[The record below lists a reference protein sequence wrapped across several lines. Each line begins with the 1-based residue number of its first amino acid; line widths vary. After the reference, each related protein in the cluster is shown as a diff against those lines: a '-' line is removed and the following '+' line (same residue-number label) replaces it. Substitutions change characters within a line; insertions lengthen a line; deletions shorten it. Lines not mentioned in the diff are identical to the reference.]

1 MVILFQVEKAVA
13 ALQAYQAT
21 LKGKGKAKLLEEDPV
36 VSLIIALK
44 RIPNRTIRPHRM

>member
-1 MVILFQVEKAVA
+1 MD

-21 LKGKGKAKLLEEDPV
+21 LQAKGKPKLLDEDPV

-44 RIPNRTIRPHRM
+44 KIPNRTIRPHRM